1 MRIRCI
7 HALAASAAAVGVT
20 FAAMLWALPTLAS
33 VSAAEASAWK
43 EISKDRLLEIIKV
56 LSSDEYEGRA
66 PASQGERLTL
76 AYLEQH
82 FKQLGLEPGNPD
94 GTYFQDVPMVG
105 ITPNADMQLVFA
117 EADGKTLKLKYEDDF
132 VAWTKRQQPD
142 ISINSDLVFVG
153 YGVVAPEY
161 HWDDYK
167 GLDVA
172 GKVLVML
179 VNDPPVP
186 DPHDPSKLD
195 DKVFKGRAMTYY
207 GRWTYKYE
215 IAAQKKA
222 AGCLIVH
229 ETGPAG
235 YPWGVVR
242 NSNSGEQM
250 SLESAD
256 KNMSRSAVEGWITLD
271 QAKALFAMAG
281 KDYDTLKKAAV
292 RRDFHPVPLGV
303 RASLAFR
310 NQTRAIESKNVVA
323 KLTGGDPKRRDEY
336 IIYTAHWDH
345 LGIGAEV
352 NGDKIYHGARDNASG
367 VAGLLEIA
375 RAFKNV
381 QPGPRRSILFLSV
394 TAEEQG
400 LLGSQYYATHP
411 LYPPEKTAAVIN
423 MDGMDVLGRTKDIT
437 VIGLGMST
445 LDDVVKAVAAEQGRV
460 PNSDPEPEK
469 GFYYRSDHFEFA
481 KQGVPALDPHDGVDF
496 IGKPLGWGLKMR
508 QEWTNEDYHKPSD
521 QVKPYWDLSGMVED
535 LQLLFSVGY
544 RVADTDSRPAWKPGT
559 EFKAKRDA
567 MMKVVKSDK

>member
-1 MRIRCI
+1 MRIRSI
-7 HALAASAAAVGVT
+7 HTLAASVAAVSVT
-20 FAAMLWALPTLAS
+20 FAAILWALPTLAS

-43 EISKDRLLEIIKV
+43 EISKERLLEFIKV

-66 PASQGERLTL
+66 PASKGERLTL

-82 FKQLGLEPGNPD
+82 FKQLGLGPGNPD

-105 ITPNADMQLVFA
+105 ITPNADMQLTFTA
-117 EADGKTLKLKYEDDF
+117 ADGKALKLKYEDDF

-161 HWDDYK
+161 NWDDYR
-167 GLDVA
+167 GADVA
-172 GKVLVML
+172 GKVLVVL

-186 DPHDPSKLD
+186 DPRDPSKLD

-281 KDYDTLKKAAV
+281 KDYETLKKAAV
-292 RRDFHPVPLGV
+292 RRDFDPVALGV

-310 NQTRAIESKNVVA
+310 NQIRTVKSKNVVA
-323 KLTGGDPKRRDEY
+323 KLTGSDPKRRDEY
-336 IIYTAHWDH
+336 VIYTAHWDH
-345 LGIGAEV
+345 LGIGPEV

-381 QPGPRRSILFLSV
+381 RPGPRRSILFLSV

-411 LYPPEKTAAVIN
+411 LYPLEKTAAVIN

-437 VIGLGMST
+437 IIGLGMST
-445 LDDVVKAVAAEQGRV
+445 LDDVVKAVGAEQGRV
-460 PNSDPEPEK
+460 PNPDPEPEK

-496 IGKPLGWGLKMR
+496 IGKPEGWGLKMR
-508 QEWTNEDYHKPSD
+508 EKWTDEDYHKPSD

-544 RVADTDSRPAWKPGT
+544 RVADTDTLPTWEPGT

-567 MMKVVKSDK
+567 MMKAVKSDK